1 MWEKTGD
8 GSIVDSNGKIIYF
21 SAKRFV
27 EDICLGD
34 CCFICGAMP
43 GEKEFNNEHIL
54 PRWLLRRYD
63 LFANTIVLPN
73 GIKVRYDRYTVP
85 CCSEC
90 NSFMGTHIETPVSEV
105 VQGGAEAIN
114 DFIANG
120 GLLTMFVWMA
130 LLFLK
135 THLKDRQFRVH
146 LDARKGDDLIAD
158 MYEWELLH
166 HIHCLVRAPYV
177 GCSVEIEAVGSV
189 LALPVRAQASPD
201 RFDFGDLYLAQTMM
215 IRLDETAILTVFN
228 DSGGAMNYFFQK
240 LEKITGP
247 VSELQLREIMV
258 ELAYLNLH
266 LKERPT
272 FYTECDGLNDTCR
285 IIIGSRPKLDLS
297 DMDRSVRG
305 KLMLHALGDALP
317 RVRVEGLTPEEI
329 LSSVQAGNFTFLFDD
344 DGVFIAESWT
354 PA

>member
-158 MYEWELLH
+158 MYEGKLLH

-215 IRLDETAILTVFN
+215 IRL
-228 DSGGAMNYFFQK
+228 
-240 LEKITGP
+240 
-247 VSELQLREIMV
+247 
-258 ELAYLNLH
+258 
-266 LKERPT
+266 
-272 FYTECDGLNDTCR
+272 
-285 IIIGSRPKLDLS
+285 
-297 DMDRSVRG
+297 
-305 KLMLHALGDALP
+305 
-317 RVRVEGLTPEEI
+317 
-329 LSSVQAGNFTFLFDD
+329 
-344 DGVFIAESWT
+344 
-354 PA
+354 